1 MLAGQVMGTRIYL
14 FCVSCFIWFSLTGF
28 SWDRSVVI
36 TAVCVSAII
45 VLLIHKLAISS
56 SYNKIFWG
64 RSFGYV
70 RWLLKEVFNSAFQVS
85 NIAWR
90 KNIFLRPVLE
100 QINANQ
106 VTDLGVV
113 IYANSITITPGTVT
127 IANQG
132 NELLVHALDVSFV
145 EDLQTGQM
153 EQKVKKI
160 IRPN

>member
-1 MLAGQVMGTRIYL
+1 MGYI
-14 FCVSCFIWFSLTGF
+14 
-28 SWDRSVVI
+28 
-36 TAVCVSAII
+36 
-45 VLLIHKLAISS
+45 
-56 SYNKIFWG
+56 
-64 RSFGYV
+64 
-70 RWLLKEVFNSAFQVS
+70 RWLLKEVFNSALQVS

-106 VTDLGVV
+106 ATDFGVV

-132 NELLVHALDVSFV
+132 NELLVHALDVTFM
-145 EDLQTGQM
+145 EDLKTGQM
-153 EQKVKKI
+153 EQQVKKI

>member
-1 MLAGQVMGTRIYL
+1 MGTRIYL

-28 SWDRSVVI
+28 SLDLESFT
-36 TAVCVSAII
+36 TAVCVSTII
-45 VLLIHKLAISS
+45 VLLIHKLAIYS
-56 SYNKIFWG
+56 SYNKIFW
-64 RSFGYV
+64 RKSMGYI
-70 RWLLKEVFNSAFQVS
+70 RWLLKEVFNSALQVS

-106 VTDLGVV
+106 ATDFGVV

-132 NELLVHALDVSFV
+132 NELLVHALDVTFM
-145 EDLQTGQM
+145 EDLKTGQM
-153 EQKVKKI
+153 EQQVKKI